1 VKHEDKFV
9 LITGAG
15 AGLGRCLTIEL
26 AAKGHNVALAS
37 LIKEELE
44 TVAAELNQKYPAIK
58 VKTIAVDML
67 QTNAA
72 TTIAQWLDDEQ
83 ININGLVNN
92 VGFGYTGNYETIDAA
107 FFSKL
112 LQINVV
118 FTHTI
123 THAVVNK
130 LIANQPSFILN
141 VSSMAAHFPLPYKT
155 LYSASK
161 SFVLAF
167 SKSLRSELWDK
178 HVTVSCLCP
187 GPMITNDEVRER
199 IKNIGWRRHITSA
212 SEPED
217 IARIAIRGIQRKKA
231 VILPTLSDKIT
242 VGIKA
247 IIPPTV
253 LAWLIRVLSKN
264 SF

>member
-1 VKHEDKFV
+1 MKNEDKFV

-26 AAKGHNVALAS
+26 AAQGHNVALAS
-37 LIKEELE
+37 LLQNELDSV
-44 TVAAELNQKYPAIK
+44 TAELNQKYPAIK
-58 VKTIAVDML
+58 VKSLAVDML
-67 QTNAA
+67 QPNAA
-72 TTIAQWLDDEQ
+72 DAIGQWLDAEN

-107 FFSKL
+107 FFNKL
-112 LQINVV
+112 LQINVL
-118 FTHTI
+118 FTNNI
-123 THAVVNK
+123 THRLVNM
-130 LIANQPSFILN
+130 LIANRPAFILN

-155 LYSASK
+155 VYSASK

-167 SKSLRSELWDK
+167 SKSLRSELWSR

-217 IARIAIRGIQRKKA
+217 IARIAIKGVKHRKA